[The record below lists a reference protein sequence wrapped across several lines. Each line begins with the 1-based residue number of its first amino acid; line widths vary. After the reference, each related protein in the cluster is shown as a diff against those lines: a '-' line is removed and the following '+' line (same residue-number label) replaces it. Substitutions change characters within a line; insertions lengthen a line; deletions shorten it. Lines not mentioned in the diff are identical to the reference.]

1 MGRNRTFNVHGLY
14 PEDYCFDQAAF
25 EADPEGYQFTSDDI
39 AYFNAMELERYE
51 TSVPM
56 TPYERRLLRKWVIS
70 GHSPRENPGSRYICL
85 SGSEPYDFLDVYR
98 MDMEI
103 RRDTKGMSAEQ
114 KEAYLKAYTGWTD
127 MDDTDPQPFYEVN
140 KDEEPFKFL

>member
-1 MGRNRTFNVHGLY
+1 MKQIRK
-14 PEDYCFDQAAF
+14 
-25 EADPEGYQFTSDDI
+25 DI
-39 AYFNAMELERYE
+39 
-51 TSVPM
+51 SC
-56 TPYERRLLRKWVIS
+56 LLRKWVIS

-98 MDMEI
+98 MDREI

-140 KDEEPFKFL
+140 KDEGPFTSL

>member
-1 MGRNRTFNVHGLY
+1 
-14 PEDYCFDQAAF
+14 
-25 EADPEGYQFTSDDI
+25 
-39 AYFNAMELERYE
+39 
-51 TSVPM
+51 M

-98 MDMEI
+98 MDREI

-114 KEAYLKAYTGWTD
+114 KEAYLKAYTGWIDTY
-127 MDDTDPQPFYEVN
+127 DTDPQPFYEVN

>member
-1 MGRNRTFNVHGLY
+1 MAKNSVFNVHGLY
-14 PEDYCFDQAAF
+14 PEDYCFDQTAF
-25 EADPEGYQFTSDDI
+25 EADPEGYQFTADDH

-56 TPYERRLLRKWVIS
+56 TPYEKRLLRKWVIS
-70 GHSPRENPGSRYICL
+70 GHSPGENPGSRYICL

-98 MDMEI
+98 MDREI

-140 KDEEPFKFL
+140 KDEGPFTSL